1 MAYCGVGLISV
12 RVNGRL
18 GYCLVGYCLVGLMS
32 IGLQSMGC
40 CKVRLLSSQVT
51 VWSGY
56 CLFGLL
62 SSQAT
67 VFWVNV
73 HWATLCWGCVLGE
86 VFMGLVSGRATVW
99 ILLGPTLFL
108 LFIHGLPGGIICN
121 IAIYADDTT
130 LNSKC
135 DLASDLW
142 QQLELAFKLES
153 GLIDTVNRG
162 RKWLVDFSAG
172 KNWTFFMLPV

>member
-1 MAYCGVGLISV
+1 
-12 RVNGRL
+12 
-18 GYCLVGYCLVGLMS
+18 
-32 IGLQSMGC
+32 
-40 CKVRLLSSQVT
+40 
-51 VWSGY
+51 
-56 CLFGLL
+56 
-62 SSQAT
+62 
-67 VFWVNV
+67 
-73 HWATLCWGCVLGE
+73 
-86 VFMGLVSGRATVW
+86 MGLVSGRATVW

-172 KNWTFFMLPV
+172 KNWTFFMLLV

>member
-73 HWATLCWGCVLGE
+73 HWATLCRGCVLGE

-172 KNWTFFMLPV
+172 KNWTFFMLLV

>member
-1 MAYCGVGLISV
+1 MAVWATVWS
-12 RVNGRL
+12 
-18 GYCLVGYCLVGLMS
+18 GYCLVGLMS

-73 HWATLCWGCVLGE
+73 HWATLCRGCVLGE

>member
-73 HWATLCWGCVLGE
+73 HWATLCRGCVLGE